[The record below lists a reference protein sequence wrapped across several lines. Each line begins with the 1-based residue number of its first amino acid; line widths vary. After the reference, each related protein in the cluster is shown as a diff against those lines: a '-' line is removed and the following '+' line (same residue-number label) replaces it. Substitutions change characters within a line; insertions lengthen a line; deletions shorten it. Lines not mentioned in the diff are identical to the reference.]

1 MHAYF
6 LPYYT
11 KINFQMKQCIFF
23 MPYYS
28 AKSQVLNY
36 RRMVS
41 VALMNLL

>member
-11 KINFQMKQCIFF
+11 KIYFQMKQCIFL

-28 AKSQVLNY
+28 TKSQVLNY